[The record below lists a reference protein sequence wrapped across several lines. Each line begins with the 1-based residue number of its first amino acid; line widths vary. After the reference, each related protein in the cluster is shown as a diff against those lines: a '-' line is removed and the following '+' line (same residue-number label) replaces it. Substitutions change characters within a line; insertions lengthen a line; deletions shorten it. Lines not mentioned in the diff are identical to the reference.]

1 MKEQNLSNHTRI
13 VPWFHFGLLG
23 AILVYEV
30 IACLALF
37 RHYKL
42 GWGLTIPALLV
53 LAGFLMI
60 LIALYSRSFA
70 LKAQDRAIRAEENL
84 RYFAITGNLLDNR
97 LTIGQV
103 IALRFAPNNELLD
116 LAHKAA
122 EQNLSP
128 KQIKQ
133 EIKHW
138 KGDYHRV

>member
-1 MKEQNLSNHTRI
+1 MKEQNISNHRRI
-13 VPWFHFGLLG
+13 MPAFHFGVLGGLL
-23 AILVYEV
+23 IYEV
-30 IACLALF
+30 FACRVLIK
-37 RHYKL
+37 HYQL
-42 GWGLTIPALLV
+42 GWGLTVPALLI
-53 LAGFLMI
+53 LAGFFMI
-60 LIALYSRSFA
+60 VIAFMARGFA
-70 LKAQDRAIRAEENL
+70 LRAQDRAIRAEENL
-84 RYFAITGNLLDNR
+84 RYFAITGNLLDSR

-122 EQNLSP
+122 EQSLSP